1 MSEHTAKIEWQRGDA
16 EFTYQ
21 TYSRNHT
28 VTFANGHVVES
39 SAAADFMGD
48 PEKVDPETM
57 FVASLS
63 NCHMLTFLAIAAKK
77 RLVVESYVDNASG
90 VLGTLENK
98 KMAMTTVTLRPAI
111 VFGGDT
117 TPDAATIDDMHHKSH
132 EHCFIANSVSCAVNV
147 EPA

>member
-1 MSEHTAKIEWQRGDA
+1 MSEHTATIEWQRGDA
-16 EFTYQ
+16 EFTYP

-39 SAAADFMGD
+39 SAAADFLGD
-48 PEKVDPETM
+48 PDKVDPEAM

-77 RLVVESYVDNASG
+77 RLVVESYVDHASG

-98 KMAMTTVTLRPAI
+98 KMAMTTVTLRPEV
-111 VFGGDT
+111 VFGDET
-117 TPDAATIDDMHHKSH
+117 TPDPDTINDMHHKAH
-132 EHCFIANSVSCAVNV
+132 EYCFIANSVSCAVEV